1 MSATCRL
8 SARGTSSLPRDTMT
22 SRAMARTRARVRALV
37 AIALLAAA
45 LEWSAHDRLAN
56 AHEGVRA
63 ADEPPTRYEHFLL
76 SGCAPCIT
84 ESHLVATLPTGAAKI
99 TGLPRSGA
107 AQPGRA
113 GEIRVEALRAYPLGR
128 PARQQ
133 LALRMTLSV
142 GVGAGGELYR
152 VAVGLVDEDEVADLA
167 VAISDIV
174 RLAAAARREDGAE
187 LTNASARGGSLRI
200 GLLRLRD
207 ESVAYVQAGELSV
220 LALRAVWDVPA
231 TIYLPPDQ
239 LPALAAAIGQA
250 AAKIRRLRGT

>member
-1 MSATCRL
+1 M
-8 SARGTSSLPRDTMT
+8 
-22 SRAMARTRARVRALV
+22 
-37 AIALLAAA
+37 ALLATGLA
-45 LEWSAHDRLAN
+45 WSAHDRLAH

-63 ADEPPTRYEHFLL
+63 ADEPPTRFEHFLL
-76 SGCAPCIT
+76 SGCAPCVT
-84 ESHLVATLPTGAAKI
+84 ESHLIATLPTGAAKI
-99 TGLPRSGA
+99 SGLPRSGA

-128 PARQQ
+128 PARQL
-133 LALRMTLSV
+133 LALRLTLSV
-142 GVGAGGELYR
+142 AVGTGGDLYR
-152 VAVGLVDEDEVADLA
+152 VAVGLVDEDEVADLPA
-167 VAISDIV
+167 AISDIV
-174 RLAAAARREDGAE
+174 RLASAPPPGAGAE

-220 LALRAVWDVPA
+220 LTLRAVWDVPA

-250 AAKIRRLRGT
+250 AAKIRQLRGT

>member
-1 MSATCRL
+1 MAQ
-8 SARGTSSLPRDTMT
+8 
-22 SRAMARTRARVRALV
+22 SRNQRRILV
-37 AIALLAAA
+37 ALALLAAC
-45 LEWSAHDRLAN
+45 LAWPIPDQMAR

-76 SGCAPCIT
+76 LGCAPCIT

-99 TGLPRSGA
+99 SGLPRSGA

-113 GEIRVEALRAYPLGR
+113 GEIRVEALRAHPLGR
-128 PARQQ
+128 PARQV

-142 GVGAGGELYR
+142 AVGAGGDLYR

-167 VAISDIV
+167 AAISDIV
-174 RLAAAARREDGAE
+174 RLAAAARREGGAE

-207 ESVAYVQAGELSV
+207 ESVAYAQAGELSV

-231 TIYLPPDQ
+231 TLYLPPDQ
-239 LPALAAAIGQA
+239 LPALAGAIGQA
-250 AAKIRRLRGT
+250 AAKLRQLRGT